1 MSTPRVSSSSL
12 HPAVLLVPGWSDTAR
27 QLRRCR
33 SFLLESG
40 WQERQV
46 SCLSFRDRYGSN
58 IAHAAELA
66 EAVETLLEHSGQVDV
81 AVVAHS
87 MGGLA
92 LREYLGNGGADL
104 VHTAVFVGTPHR
116 GTWAAWLAW
125 GAGGAEMRPGS
136 PFLERLNQRTLPP
149 RTRAF
154 CLRTP
159 IDTRVLPG
167 RSAWLEDAVCHMVR
181 TPTHPRMLRH
191 SSTLHLIRRILLESA
206 QAGAA

>member
-12 HPAVLLVPGWSDTAR
+12 RPAVLLVPGWSDTAR

-40 WQERQV
+40 WPERQV

-66 EAVETLLEHSGQVDV
+66 EAVPALLEQSGQVDV

-104 VHTAVFVGTPHR
+104 VHTAVFVGTPHQ

-136 PFLERLNQRTLPP
+136 PFLERLNRRPLPP
-149 RTRAF
+149 HTRAF

-167 RSAWLEDAVCHMVR
+167 RSAWLEGAVCHTVR
-181 TPTHPRMLRH
+181 TPTHPRMLQHR
-191 SSTLHLIRRILLESA
+191 STLRLIRRILLDSA
-206 QAGAA
+206 QDRAA